1 MSERIVVG
9 AGLAGL
15 CAAINLR
22 REGHEV
28 RVCLLYTSDAAD
40 DLLCVD
46 LGGSRIIKNKTLSN

>member
-1 MSERIVVG
+1 MGERIVVG

-28 RVCLLYTSDAAD
+28 RVLERRDGI
-40 DLLCVD
+40 
-46 LGGSRIIKNKTLSN
+46 GGPARDMSTGELT